1 MARPAPRPDPF
12 LDRFR
17 GNFSSML
24 SWENLDNLW
33 RTVRGQADGW
43 YLYAVGESLP
53 GGIAGAGDTL
63 RFIDAIDTL
72 LHKDHHEDYC
82 GIVYVDDIANPSLV
96 KIYDPLNLGVS
107 CGFSNNPPM
116 PGWIMSRLPPVLIED
131 RRPLPESRRRWW
143 RNLWNSEG

>member
-1 MARPAPRPDPF
+1 MARPARKPDPF

-24 SWENLDNLW
+24 AWENLDRLW
-33 RTVRGQADGW
+33 QTVRGQADGW
-43 YLYAVGESLP
+43 YLYAVGEPMP
-53 GGIAGAGDTL
+53 GGVASAGDTL
-63 RFIDAIDTL
+63 KFIDAVDAL

-82 GIVYVDDIANPSLV
+82 GIVYVDDVTHPSLI
-96 KIYDPLNLGVS
+96 KIYDPHNLGVS
-107 CGFSNNPPM
+107 CGFSTNPPM

-143 RNLWNSEG
+143 QNLWNSAE